1 MPPRKGNGCSPQ
13 FPRDSVA
20 AALAPPPLLKL
31 TPHPL
36 QGGHTLL
43 PFHSI
48 HRLPSKLL
56 AQTMLSQGS
65 SSFHACLP
73 ERHAQSAEESG
84 SDLNRL
90 ESYKPIY
97 FLMGSPNTKIEVS
110 LKTKVIEGFNLY
122 VGYSQLM
129 MWELF
134 RKSPYFSDLNYNP
147 EIFYRMVLK
156 ADSKMIPTRWL
167 DFGGFEHESNG
178 KGGVNERSWNRSYL
192 RYHDEVD
199 STMGSRVYW
208 SIKAWGP
215 YSEVPSVFRLPRQAV
230 HATRFS
236 PFCPRIQCSMNW
248 IG

>member
-73 ERHAQSAEESG
+73 ERHRNLSVRFHRARNKSQGDSVEFHHTLCTERPPADAMEVVKESRAF
-84 SDLNRL
+84 SLFDLEIL
-90 ESYKPIY
+90 SY
-97 FLMGSPNTKIEVS
+97 
-110 LKTKVIEGFNLY
+110 
-122 VGYSQLM
+122 
-129 MWELF
+129 
-134 RKSPYFSDLNYNP
+134 
-147 EIFYRMVLK
+147 
-156 ADSKMIPTRWL
+156 
-167 DFGGFEHESNG
+167 
-178 KGGVNERSWNRSYL
+178 
-192 RYHDEVD
+192 
-199 STMGSRVYW
+199 
-208 SIKAWGP
+208 
-215 YSEVPSVFRLPRQAV
+215 
-230 HATRFS
+230 
-236 PFCPRIQCSMNW
+236 
-248 IG
+248 

>member
-73 ERHAQSAEESG
+73 ERHNQWDPPAAGGLVRYPLNTLFSGGAGFPQSG
-84 SDLNRL
+84 SIL
-90 ESYKPIY
+90 
-97 FLMGSPNTKIEVS
+97 
-110 LKTKVIEGFNLY
+110 
-122 VGYSQLM
+122 
-129 MWELF
+129 
-134 RKSPYFSDLNYNP
+134 
-147 EIFYRMVLK
+147 IFGR
-156 ADSKMIPTRWL
+156 
-167 DFGGFEHESNG
+167 G
-178 KGGVNERSWNRSYL
+178 ERHTLQNRS
-192 RYHDEVD
+192 RPGGHI
-199 STMGSRVYW
+199 TGS
-208 SIKAWGP
+208 S
-215 YSEVPSVFRLPRQAV
+215 L
-230 HATRFS
+230 
-236 PFCPRIQCSMNW
+236 
-248 IG
+248 

>member
-73 ERHAQSAEESG
+73 ERHGTAAL
-84 SDLNRL
+84 DA
-90 ESYKPIY
+90 
-97 FLMGSPNTKIEVS
+97 SPET
-110 LKTKVIEGFNLY
+110 
-122 VGYSQLM
+122 
-129 MWELF
+129 
-134 RKSPYFSDLNYNP
+134 
-147 EIFYRMVLK
+147 
-156 ADSKMIPTRWL
+156 
-167 DFGGFEHESNG
+167 
-178 KGGVNERSWNRSYL
+178 
-192 RYHDEVD
+192 
-199 STMGSRVYW
+199 
-208 SIKAWGP
+208 
-215 YSEVPSVFRLPRQAV
+215 
-230 HATRFS
+230 TRFWLEGVEYAVALQGTG
-236 PFCPRIQCSMNW
+236 PL
-248 IG
+248 

>member
-73 ERHAQSAEESG
+73 ERHLRCPATDPHAPRRASG
-84 SDLNRL
+84 SR
-90 ESYKPIY
+90 
-97 FLMGSPNTKIEVS
+97 GS
-110 LKTKVIEGFNLY
+110 
-122 VGYSQLM
+122 
-129 MWELF
+129 
-134 RKSPYFSDLNYNP
+134 
-147 EIFYRMVLK
+147 
-156 ADSKMIPTRWL
+156 A
-167 DFGGFEHESNG
+167 
-178 KGGVNERSWNRSYL
+178 
-192 RYHDEVD
+192 
-199 STMGSRVYW
+199 
-208 SIKAWGP
+208 A
-215 YSEVPSVFRLPRQAV
+215 
-230 HATRFS
+230 RFS
-236 PFCPRIQCSMNW
+236 PSSSDPAAAGTR
-248 IG
+248 

>member
-73 ERHAQSAEESG
+73 ERHDHLSAPQNALQSSATSRPLPLRQ
-84 SDLNRL
+84 SISTVR
-90 ESYKPIY
+90 
-97 FLMGSPNTKIEVS
+97 SP
-110 LKTKVIEGFNLY
+110 G
-122 VGYSQLM
+122 
-129 MWELF
+129 
-134 RKSPYFSDLNYNP
+134 
-147 EIFYRMVLK
+147 
-156 ADSKMIPTRWL
+156 A
-167 DFGGFEHESNG
+167 
-178 KGGVNERSWNRSYL
+178 
-192 RYHDEVD
+192 
-199 STMGSRVYW
+199 GSRP
-208 SIKAWGP
+208 SSTKPLGP
-215 YSEVPSVFRLPRQAV
+215 WAPGPFFFLRL
-230 HATRFS
+230 
-236 PFCPRIQCSMNW
+236 
-248 IG
+248 

>member
-73 ERHAQSAEESG
+73 ERHDCPPPAAYASSPSSLCNDAYGAPECPHPSSSVPPWSCPPRSPDHEAPRASEDFRTRPSARYESPESMPAVGRWSGACASGCPLASRLG
-84 SDLNRL
+84 SH
-90 ESYKPIY
+90 S
-97 FLMGSPNTKIEVS
+97 G
-110 LKTKVIEGFNLY
+110 
-122 VGYSQLM
+122 
-129 MWELF
+129 
-134 RKSPYFSDLNYNP
+134 
-147 EIFYRMVLK
+147 
-156 ADSKMIPTRWL
+156 
-167 DFGGFEHESNG
+167 
-178 KGGVNERSWNRSYL
+178 
-192 RYHDEVD
+192 
-199 STMGSRVYW
+199 
-208 SIKAWGP
+208 
-215 YSEVPSVFRLPRQAV
+215 
-230 HATRFS
+230 
-236 PFCPRIQCSMNW
+236 
-248 IG
+248 

>member
-73 ERHAQSAEESG
+73 ERHERLKPGDKVTLELDEGNQVIDIEKGAVSEQERTHAAVTGEVLSYDRVKKEVTLKVKTGEPQSFMLKDAAATKMNAIKPGTRIVLEVDEENKMG
-84 SDLNRL
+84 SD
-90 ESYKPIY
+90 
-97 FLMGSPNTKIEVS
+97 F
-110 LKTKVIEGFNLY
+110 
-122 VGYSQLM
+122 
-129 MWELF
+129 EL
-134 RKSPYFSDLNYNP
+134 
-147 EIFYRMVLK
+147 
-156 ADSKMIPTRWL
+156 
-167 DFGGFEHESNG
+167 
-178 KGGVNERSWNRSYL
+178 
-192 RYHDEVD
+192 
-199 STMGSRVYW
+199 
-208 SIKAWGP
+208 
-215 YSEVPSVFRLPRQAV
+215 Q
-230 HATRFS
+230 
-236 PFCPRIQCSMNW
+236 
-248 IG
+248 

>member
-73 ERHAQSAEESG
+73 ERHASIRESRAETRLGPSRRSPPGKAPLHFES
-84 SDLNRL
+84 
-90 ESYKPIY
+90 
-97 FLMGSPNTKIEVS
+97 MKIEDA
-110 LKTKVIEGFNLY
+110 
-122 VGYSQLM
+122 
-129 MWELF
+129 
-134 RKSPYFSDLNYNP
+134 RFSR
-147 EIFYRMVLK
+147 ISV
-156 ADSKMIPTRWL
+156 KMDR
-167 DFGGFEHESNG
+167 
-178 KGGVNERSWNRSYL
+178 
-192 RYHDEVD
+192 
-199 STMGSRVYW
+199 
-208 SIKAWGP
+208 
-215 YSEVPSVFRLPRQAV
+215 PSVMSRSFGA
-230 HATRFS
+230 
-236 PFCPRIQCSMNW
+236 PF
-248 IG
+248 

>member
-73 ERHAQSAEESG
+73 ERHLRIPRRQALDEKPEMGCEALKGGIEK
-84 SDLNRL
+84 RL
-90 ESYKPIY
+90 
-97 FLMGSPNTKIEVS
+97 VS
-110 LKTKVIEGFNLY
+110 
-122 VGYSQLM
+122 
-129 MWELF
+129 
-134 RKSPYFSDLNYNP
+134 
-147 EIFYRMVLK
+147 
-156 ADSKMIPTRWL
+156 
-167 DFGGFEHESNG
+167 GGFQCKALGIIAGELPGNPPDLTEHPLQDPQGTLPVIRPDHPCQKVARIAQPPAQHPEG
-178 KGGVNERSWNRSYL
+178 ALLARERIL
-192 RYHDEVD
+192 HVTELPPIHDQ
-199 STMGSRVYW
+199 
-208 SIKAWGP
+208 
-215 YSEVPSVFRLPRQAV
+215 RLPRLV
-230 HATRFS
+230 NNLCHHATILLPEPIEPVALQIPIKTRSADARDGQLFVHRHGV
-236 PFCPRIQCSMNW
+236 PARLQPLFHPPPIRI
-248 IG
+248 

>member
-73 ERHAQSAEESG
+73 ERHKAPAVPACEASEPDQACLLRVEFQQES
-84 SDLNRL
+84 L
-90 ESYKPIY
+90 ESLAHFVLEASCVVPVLESQDTIGPTNDDHIAAGR
-97 FLMGSPNTKIEVS
+97 FLHGCT
-110 LKTKVIEGFNLY
+110 
-122 VGYSQLM
+122 Q
-129 MWELF
+129 
-134 RKSPYFSDLNYNP
+134 
-147 EIFYRMVLK
+147 
-156 ADSKMIPTRWL
+156 
-167 DFGGFEHESNG
+167 
-178 KGGVNERSWNRSYL
+178 RS
-192 RYHDEVD
+192 
-199 STMGSRVYW
+199 
-208 SIKAWGP
+208 
-215 YSEVPSVFRLPRQAV
+215 SV
-230 HATRFS
+230 
-236 PFCPRIQCSMNW
+236 
-248 IG
+248 

>member
-73 ERHAQSAEESG
+73 ERHRRSPDAMRPPSTVRSNRKPWTIPSLKRTATGAAARGSGHSKSITKTSRPSVAAVVNDLPDDGAGGVCLDGASSCAVSGRFRSLFQTTGRLKVSAPSPASG
-84 SDLNRL
+84 S
-90 ESYKPIY
+90 P
-97 FLMGSPNTKIEVS
+97 
-110 LKTKVIEGFNLY
+110 
-122 VGYSQLM
+122 
-129 MWELF
+129 F
-134 RKSPYFSDLNYNP
+134 RKPKIHLFFRVKPARNKRTTAP
-147 EIFYRMVLK
+147 ITAVMGE
-156 ADSKMIPTRWL
+156 PTR
-167 DFGGFEHESNG
+167 SPP
-178 KGGVNERSWNRSYL
+178 VAAP
-192 RYHDEVD
+192 
-199 STMGSRVYW
+199 
-208 SIKAWGP
+208 KAP
-215 YSEVPSVFRLPRQAV
+215 KINPPTRAPTTPTKMFPR
-230 HATRFS
+230 T
-236 PFCPRIQCSMNW
+236 PNP
-248 IG
+248 